1 MAIHECFRM
10 VDLKSLER
18 RKKKFPLLSQGHN
31 ASNKDKTTH
40 LPQNGSV
47 IKLHIFWWGVS
58 MAHKAS
64 FFCLRSESILKC
76 ACSIVHLSILLCVTS
91 AAQ

>member
-47 IKLHIFWWGVS
+47 IKLHIFLVG
-58 MAHKAS
+58 S
-64 FFCLRSESILKC
+64 FYGPQSLFLLSEIRIYFEVCMLHRSS
-76 ACSIVHLSILLCVTS
+76 
-91 AAQ
+91 